1 VAFFLDFPGDIADQ
15 ARDGSEEKFTFV
27 HCELARLQ
35 NFSDVFISGFTCTN
49 PETMVRR
56 NQQDRVTKCSIQVI
70 FCDKHQTRRYGRATL
85 IQSAVQF
92 E

>member
-1 VAFFLDFPGDIADQ
+1 VAFFLDFPSDVADE
-15 ARDGSEEKFTFV
+15 ARNGSEEKFTFV

-35 NFSDVFISGFTCTN
+35 NFANVSISEFAGTI

-70 FCDKHQTRRYGRATL
+70 FCDWH
-85 IQSAVQF
+85 
-92 E
+92 